1 MSEFKI
7 EKNVPVPVS
16 YTKNNLKYPF
26 DQMEV
31 GDSFFI
37 PFKEGQSN
45 EEKRKITNAVS
56 SSCFT
61 YKRAKKLNDIT
72 FATRMTKE
80 GVRCWRTN

>member
-1 MSEFKI
+1 MSEIKI
-7 EKNVPVPVS
+7 EKNIPVPVS

-26 DQMEV
+26 DKMEV

-37 PFKEGQSN
+37 PFKEEDTL

-56 SSCFT
+56 SSSFT
-61 YKRAKKLNDIT
+61 YKRSKKLNNLG